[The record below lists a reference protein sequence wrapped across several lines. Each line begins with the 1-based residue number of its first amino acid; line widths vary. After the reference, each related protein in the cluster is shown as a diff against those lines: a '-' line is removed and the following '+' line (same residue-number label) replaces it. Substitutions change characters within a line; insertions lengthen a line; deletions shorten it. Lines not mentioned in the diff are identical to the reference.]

1 MPIRLLP
8 SHLVNQ
14 IAAGEVIERPA
25 SLAKELVE
33 NALDAGARR
42 IEVSVE
48 EGGIGLVSVRDDGS
62 GIPAD
67 ELPLALERH
76 ATSKI
81 ASLEDLEHVV
91 SLGFR
96 GEALPSIASVARLRI
111 ASRHGEATHAM
122 EIAADGGHLSTS
134 RPAPHP
140 PGTTV
145 EVRDLFFNVPAR
157 RKFLR
162 SPATEFQH
170 LEKSLL
176 RIALAR
182 PMVAFLLT
190 HNGRRAFAVEAA
202 HDRAGE
208 ERRLAALLGAEFVA
222 QSVYVEHSAV
232 GLTLRG
238 WVGLPT
244 YNRAQPDEQYV
255 VVNGRSVRDKFLASA
270 VRQGYRDVLFHG
282 RHPAYVLTLDL
293 DPARVD
299 ANAHPQKLEVR
310 FRDSRTVHDFVRR
323 TVETALADTRPSSA
337 VPGPIAALSLT
348 GASMPTQSEGAF
360 SPRYQSAMWLS
371 ESRAVGG
378 QLDWRQFAGQESA
391 PTAAET
397 PAVADAAA
405 ATIPPLGYAV
415 GQLHGIYI
423 VSETAEGLALV
434 DMHAAHERVIYEQ
447 MKAALLSGG
456 PARQTLLVPQTV
468 DLSESEADQALEQA
482 EGLAQ
487 LGVVIDRVGPH
498 RIAVREVP
506 VALGTRDLGGLVRDA
521 IHELSEHGATLA
533 LEVYRERALAT
544 MACHAAVRAHRRLT
558 LAEMNALLREMEKTD
573 RADQC
578 NHGRPTW
585 VRLSLEDLDRLF
597 LRGR

>member
-1 MPIRLLP
+1 MTGVQTCALPIY
-8 SHLVNQ
+8 
-14 IAAGEVIERPA
+14 
-25 SLAKELVE
+25 
-33 NALDAGARR
+33 
-42 IEVSVE
+42 
-48 EGGIGLVSVRDDGS
+48 
-62 GIPAD
+62 
-67 ELPLALERH
+67 
-76 ATSKI
+76 
-81 ASLEDLEHVV
+81 VV

-122 EIAADGGHLSTS
+122 EIAADGGHLGPS

-244 YNRAQPDEQYV
+244 YNRAQPDEQYA

-282 RHPAYVLTLDL
+282 
-293 DPARVD
+293 
-299 ANAHPQKLEVR
+299 QI
-310 FRDSRTVHDFVRR
+310 
-323 TVETALADTRPSSA
+323 
-337 VPGPIAALSLT
+337 G
-348 GASMPTQSEGAF
+348 
-360 SPRYQSAMWLS
+360 
-371 ESRAVGG
+371 
-378 QLDWRQFAGQESA
+378 
-391 PTAAET
+391 
-397 PAVADAAA
+397 
-405 ATIPPLGYAV
+405 
-415 GQLHGIYI
+415 
-423 VSETAEGLALV
+423 
-434 DMHAAHERVIYEQ
+434 
-447 MKAALLSGG
+447 
-456 PARQTLLVPQTV
+456 
-468 DLSESEADQALEQA
+468 
-482 EGLAQ
+482 
-487 LGVVIDRVGPH
+487 
-498 RIAVREVP
+498 
-506 VALGTRDLGGLVRDA
+506 
-521 IHELSEHGATLA
+521 
-533 LEVYRERALAT
+533 
-544 MACHAAVRAHRRLT
+544 RAH
-558 LAEMNALLREMEKTD
+558 
-573 RADQC
+573 
-578 NHGRPTW
+578 
-585 VRLSLEDLDRLF
+585 V
-597 LRGR
+597 